1 VTKHK
6 KITCRKAGDLF
17 MREKIRENSEKLR
30 YAAVGGMN

>member
-1 VTKHK
+1 MRE